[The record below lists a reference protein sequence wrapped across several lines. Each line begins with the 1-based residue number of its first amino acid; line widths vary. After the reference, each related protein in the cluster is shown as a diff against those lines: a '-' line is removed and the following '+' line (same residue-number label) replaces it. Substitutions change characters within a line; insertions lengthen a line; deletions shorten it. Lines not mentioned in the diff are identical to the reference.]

1 MSKTK
6 FTPADR
12 KALAL
17 AAFLFYG
24 DREYQ
29 VELDYSSSCSRLV
42 LTVFFSKTQIFEK
55 CPLLNWPFIECDE
68 YDISED
74 TRISQWKIKF

>member
-1 MSKTK
+1 MSKPK

-17 AAFLFYG
+17 AAFLFFG

-29 VELDYSSSCSRLV
+29 VELDCSPSYSCLV
-42 LTVFFSKTQIFEK
+42 LTVFFSKTHILEK
-55 CPLLNWPFIECDE
+55 CPLLNWPFIQCNEH
-68 YDISED
+68 DISED
-74 TRISQWKIKF
+74 TRICQWKIPF